1 MKTALLAITSLLALD
16 FGYGALQAQKI
27 KKEFAEY
34 AHEQLAT
41 VTKAKDLKQTCPNN
55 QKNNCIFSI
64 VELTFDNDQ
73 GKQNTTQ
80 ITDMGL
86 ENAKTGTQ
94 IPVLCNTAQ
103 WVCVPK
109 KHIETHLSMWRNMWS
124 VSTIKTIL

>member
-1 MKTALLAITSLLALD
+1 MKIVLLAIVLLLALD
-16 FGYGALQAQKI
+16 LGYGALQAQKV

-34 AHEQLAT
+34 SHEQLAT
-41 VTKAKDLKQTCPNN
+41 VTKAKDLKQTCPND
-55 QKNNCIFSI
+55 QKNSCVFSI
-64 VELTFDNDQ
+64 VDLTFEDNQ

-86 ENAKTGTQ
+86 EKAKAGAQ

-109 KHIETHLSMWRNMWS
+109 QYVETRLSMWNNMWS
-124 VSTIKTIL
+124 VSAIKTLL